1 MIIEKT
7 FALEAALIVFG
18 HAILVDEAAL
28 VLYLEHKVREVIFIQ
43 KFLISHLVNFQ
54 HLLQNIGKANF
65 VKQTQMDINKR
76 I

>member
-1 MIIEKT
+1 MITEKT

-18 HAILVDEAAL
+18 HALLEDEAAL
-28 VLYLEHKVREVIFIQ
+28 VLYLKHKVREVIFIQ
-43 KFLISHLVNFQ
+43 KFLLSHLVNFQ

>member
-1 MIIEKT
+1 MITEKT
-7 FALEAALIVFG
+7 FALEAALIFFG
-18 HAILVDEAAL
+18 HALLEDEAAL
-28 VLYLEHKVREVIFIQ
+28 VLYLKHKVREVIFIQ
-43 KFLISHLVNFQ
+43 KFLLSHLVNFQ

>member
-1 MIIEKT
+1 LITEKT

-18 HAILVDEAAL
+18 HALLEDEAAL
-28 VLYLEHKVREVIFIQ
+28 VLYLKHKVREVIFIQ
-43 KFLISHLVNFQ
+43 KFLLSHLVNFQ